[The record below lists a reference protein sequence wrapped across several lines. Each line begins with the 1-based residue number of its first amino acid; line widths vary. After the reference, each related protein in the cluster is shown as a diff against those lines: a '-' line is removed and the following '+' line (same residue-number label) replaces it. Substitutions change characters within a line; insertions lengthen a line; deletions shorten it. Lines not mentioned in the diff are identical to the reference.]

1 MVRKSATEPVE
12 INSTASPTG
21 WKQMARE
28 ERWRKRAEEMRAL
41 ADSMWDPDSKAM
53 MLRMAA
59 EWELLSEFTE
69 RLRG

>member
-1 MVRKSATEPVE
+1 MVGKSATEPVE
-12 INSTASPTG
+12 VNSTASSTG

-28 ERWRKRAEEMRAL
+28 DRWRKRAEEMRTL

-59 EWELLSEFTE
+59 DWELLSEFT
-69 RLRG
+69 RRQRP